1 MRQQCCLYLYSC
13 GEAEISP
20 HLARV
25 WCGECLNFKLNN
37 MYNLCCFVVKSEK
50 NCVFTWGYNYKCKVK
65 MCSLKSAK
73 NLGFWEIF
81 DQKRFYSSSAIWQA
95 CIFDVNGADGVF
107 GWALLYPGHQPE
119 PHYVH
124 GRAHIFPIHGQKLG
138 LDNEMKWLTGLLFGI
153 FNRCLLT

>member
-1 MRQQCCLYLYSC
+1 MYSC
-13 GEAEISP
+13 GGIITNV
-20 HLARV
+20 R
-25 WCGECLNFKLNN
+25 
-37 MYNLCCFVVKSEK
+37 Y
-50 NCVFTWGYNYKCKVK
+50 K
-65 MCSLKSAK
+65 MCSLTSAK

-81 DQKRFYSSSAIWQA
+81 DQKRFYSSSDIWQA

-153 FNRCLLT
+153 FNRCLLRLKCTLCWHASALSNLQQKGWIISIMGEVLFYLAP